1 MCPPGRPATAFYR
14 RTVPPGWSAV
24 GVLEELRLRRCA
36 KSQGGGSA
44 GGASSRRRDD
54 APPRAWGAP
63 HRSSDRWAAPEAGCR
78 LQLHPLVVETS
89 DLTGK
94 RRV

>member
-36 KSQGGGSA
+36 KSQGGRLGWRGLIPPA
-44 GGASSRRRDD
+44 G
-54 APPRAWGAP
+54 
-63 HRSSDRWAAPEAGCR
+63 
-78 LQLHPLVVETS
+78 
-89 DLTGK
+89 
-94 RRV
+94 